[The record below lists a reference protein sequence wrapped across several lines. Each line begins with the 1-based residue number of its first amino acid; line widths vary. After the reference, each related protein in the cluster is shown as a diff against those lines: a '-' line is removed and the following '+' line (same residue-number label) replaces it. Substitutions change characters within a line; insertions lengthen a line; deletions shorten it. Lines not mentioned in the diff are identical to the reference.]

1 MNIEDFFELSTGK
14 WFAHRT
20 SHVVAAKQMQE
31 AKSEIIFEKLPVI
44 HPEIARICESC
55 KINANS
61 QIIAVKV
68 NWNDTT
74 KLNQKNTGSVI
85 LALVPDASNAN
96 EGKLFRQVSNT
107 EKPLTGYYKL
117 ADDES
122 LTLVIKSEDTT
133 SEEKLWFA
141 SNNLRM
147 RVSSLT
153 HSGTLNTSSFTTE
166 IRMGVPPA
174 KTSEATNSTSN

>member
-1 MNIEDFFELSTGK
+1 MNIEEFFELSTGK

-31 AKSEIIFEKLPVI
+31 AKSEIVFEKLPVI
-44 HPEIARICESC
+44 NPEIARICESC

-61 QIIAVKV
+61 QITAVKV

-74 KLNQKNTGSVI
+74 RLNQKNTGSVI
-85 LALVPDASNAN
+85 LLLVPDASNAN
-96 EGKLFRQVSNT
+96 EGKLFRQVSNA

-122 LTLVIKSEDTT
+122 LTLAVESENTT

-141 SNNLRM
+141 SDNLRM
-147 RVSSLT
+147 RVSTLT
-153 HSGTLNTSSFTTE
+153 HSGNLNMSSFTTE
-166 IRMGVPPA
+166 IRMGVAPV
-174 KTSEATNSTSN
+174 KTSEAANSTSN

>member
-1 MNIEDFFELSTGK
+1 MNIEEFFELSTGK

-31 AKSEIIFEKLPVI
+31 AKSEIIFEKIPATN
-44 HPEIARICESC
+44 PEITRICESC

-85 LALVPDASNAN
+85 LALVADASNAN

-117 ADDES
+117 GADES
-122 LTLVIKSEDTT
+122 LTLVIESENTT

-141 SNNLRM
+141 SDNLRM
-147 RVSSLT
+147 RVSSIT
-153 HSGTLNTSSFTTE
+153 HSGILNTSSFTTE
-166 IRMGVPPA
+166 IRMGVSPA
-174 KTSEATNSTSN
+174 KTSEAANSTSN

>member
-31 AKSEIIFEKLPVI
+31 AKSEIIFEKLSVT
-44 HPEIARICESC
+44 HPEIARISESC
-55 KINANS
+55 QISSNA
-61 QIIAVKV
+61 QIIALKV

-85 LALVPDASNAN
+85 LALVPNASNAN
-96 EGKLFRQVSNT
+96 EGKVFRQVNNT

-141 SNNLRM
+141 SDNLRM

-166 IRMGVPPA
+166 IRMGVPPV
-174 KTSEATNSTSN
+174 KTPEATNSTSN

>member
-1 MNIEDFFELSTGK
+1 MNIEEFFELSTGK

-20 SHVVAAKQMQE
+20 SHLVADQQMQE
-31 AKSEIIFEKLPVI
+31 AKSEMIFEKLSAT
-44 HPEIARICESC
+44 HPEVTRIGESC
-55 KINANS
+55 QISANA

-74 KLNQKNTGSVI
+74 RLNQKNTGSVI
-85 LALVPDASNAN
+85 LALVPDSSNAN

-117 ADDES
+117 ATDES

-141 SNNLRM
+141 SDNLRM
-147 RVSSLT
+147 RVSSVMR
-153 HSGTLNTSSFTTE
+153 SGTLNMSSFTTE
-166 IRMGVPPA
+166 IRMGVAAP
-174 KTSEATNSTSN
+174 KTSQAANSTSN